1 MALLSQHSSTPVRG
15 RIAQF
20 AENWRK
26 LSQDPWINSTITG
39 YQLTLQYCPKRH
51 HSAANLRE
59 DQRLILQSE
68 IHKLVEIGA
77 VQPIK
82 QLHAHITSP
91 MFVVPK
97 SGGGL
102 RPIIDLRYLN
112 FFLEP
117 PHFKMEGLY
126 MLPSIISLGWFM
138 VKIDLKDTYLTILIA
153 QNFQSLLAFQATPQE
168 VMQFQCLPFRL
179 CTAPFVFSKVT
190 KPITQFLRQSG
201 IHLIMYLDDLMLA
214 APSKNQLLQDLSTT
228 LWLFTALDFIVNIPK
243 SVTVPTQCLEFL
255 GFVINTQTM
264 TLALPQQKIHSI
276 QKEAR
281 HLLSLDAV

>member
-1 MALLSQHSSTPVRG
+1 MALLSQHSSTPVGG
-15 RIAQF
+15 RTAQF

-26 LSQDPWINSTITG
+26 LSQDPWIYSSITG
-39 YQLTLQYCPKRH
+39 YQLPLQYWPKRH

-68 IHKLVEIGA
+68 IHKLVEKGA

-91 MFVVPK
+91 MFAVPK
-97 SGGGL
+97 SGGGW

-112 FFLEP
+112 SFLEP

-138 VKIDLKDTYLTILIA
+138 VKIDLKDAYLTIPIA

-168 VMQFQCLPFRL
+168 VMQF
-179 CTAPFVFSKVT
+179 
-190 KPITQFLRQSG
+190 
-201 IHLIMYLDDLMLA
+201 
-214 APSKNQLLQDLSTT
+214 
-228 LWLFTALDFIVNIPK
+228 
-243 SVTVPTQCLEFL
+243 
-255 GFVINTQTM
+255 
-264 TLALPQQKIHSI
+264 
-276 QKEAR
+276 
-281 HLLSLDAV
+281 